1 MDSFRQDMLHR
12 WRQGSVHYSVLKVH
26 LLGDG
31 GFVHMGTLANV
42 LE

>member
-1 MDSFRQDMLHR
+1 MVSFRQDMPHR
-12 WRQGSVHYSVLKVH
+12 WRQGRVHYGVQQVH